1 MSGTPTRRSIRDAAA
16 RHAAPA
22 VEALRGVAL
31 GALQRLAQLL
41 GIVLG
46 IAVVNFFLLRLAPG
60 DAVQVIAGEAGSA
73 SPEYIAALRRQFGLD
88 QPLWVQFAKYLEHL
102 ARFDLGYS
110 FREGMPV
117 SHLIGTRLPATLL
130 LMGAAV
136 LIAAAIGIAL
146 GSLAAWYAGR
156 WVDVLVSVLSLLCFA
171 TPLFWVGLMLVVVF
185 SVWLDWLPVGGME
198 TVSSG
203 LTGVA
208 RLVDVLRHLILPAVT
223 LALFYVAVYARLIRA
238 SVIEVRRQDFVR
250 TAIARGVRPWRLFR
264 VHVLR
269 NALIPFVT
277 MLGMQI
283 GSIVG
288 GAVVVETVFS
298 WPGLGRLA
306 FDALVRRDLNVLLGI
321 LLCSSILVVMTNW
334 MTDAVNRWLDPRIAR
349 R

>member
-1 MSGTPTRRSIRDAAA
+1 MSDTASAGGLAPPRTSGRGAAVA
-16 RHAAPA
+16 
-22 VEALRGVAL
+22 ALRKL
-31 GALQRLAQLL
+31 GQLL

-60 DAVQVIAGEAGSA
+60 DAVQVIAGESGSA
-73 SPEYIAALRRQFGLD
+73 SPQYIAALRQQFGLD
-88 QPLWVQFAKYLEHL
+88 QPLWYQFVRYLEHL

-110 FREGMPV
+110 FREGMSV
-117 SHLIGTRLPATLL
+117 SHLIWTRLPATLL

-136 LIAAAIGIAL
+136 LIAAVFGLVL
-146 GSLAAWYAGR
+146 GSLAGWKAGR
-156 WVDVLVSVLSLLCFA
+156 IVDVLVSTLSLICFA

-185 SVWLDWLPVGGME
+185 SVWLDWLPVGGMQ

-203 LTGVA
+203 LTGFA
-208 RLVDVLRHLILPAVT
+208 RAADVLRHLVLPAVT
-223 LALFYVAVYARLIRA
+223 LSLFYLAAYIRLIRA
-238 SVIEVRRQDFVR
+238 SVIEVRGQDFIR
-250 TAIARGVRPWRLFR
+250 TAVARGVRPARLFR
-264 VHVLR
+264 VHILR

-288 GAVVVETVFS
+288 GAIVVETVFS

-321 LLCSSILVVMTNW
+321 LLCSSILVVLINW
-334 MTDAVNRWLDPRIAR
+334 TTDAINQWLDPRIAKH
-349 R
+349 